1 MIIEGAGSKGPLLLF
16 MYIYIITLS
25 KKPKTKPMDLHQLI
39 LKVMPHFHD
48 IRHEVHVLQH
58 ANPGKS
64 PHELSRLYIKKTR
77 NKYASV
83 GAVTALP
90 GAIPGLGTVAQVA
103 VEAGAISADV
113 ALMLRWMAS
122 TAYATGLIYGKD
134 TQQDF
139 EDEFTVVLGI
149 WSGVVLPERAAY
161 AKGDKLEIGH
171 FNQHIND
178 RIRSRMRQKIARKLA
193 TEYGSKRGGAALGR
207 LIPFG
212 VGAIVGGYFNY
223 STLQKFGKAADDYFK
238 PGNKGYILP
247 EDKE

>member
-1 MIIEGAGSKGPLLLF
+1 
-16 MYIYIITLS
+16 
-25 KKPKTKPMDLHQLI
+25 MDLHQI
-39 LKVMPHFHD
+39 IRKVMPHFHD
-48 IRHEVHVLQH
+48 IRLDVHKLQY
-58 ANPGKS
+58 ANPGKP

-134 TQQDF
+134 TQHDF

-149 WSGVVLPERAAY
+149 WAGVVVPEKAAY
-161 AKGDKLEIGH
+161 AKGDKIEAGH
-171 FNQHIND
+171 FDKHITD
-178 RIRSRMRQKIARKLA
+178 RIRNRMRQKIARKLA

-223 STLQKFGKAADDYFK
+223 TTLQKFGKAADDYFK
-238 PGNKGYILP
+238 PGDKSYILP
-247 EDKE
+247 GGEEE